1 MALGFASMDRKA
13 VFLKDELTPRSLSED
28 FALTVKSSLSSFS
41 RPESSKISVSSGISE
56 LG

>member
-1 MALGFASMDRKA
+1 MDRKA